1 MPETTTQGN
10 LDSGDPEL
18 KKKAAVLVRGRLR
31 ALEQPAAWT
40 SWHASRRGW
49 EGRWPLEA
57 VVARMSKDSSLT
69 LGREA
74 A

>member
-31 ALEQPAAWT
+31 ALEQPAAWDLL
-40 SWHASRRGW
+40 ACVEARLGGALAIRGSRRAYV
-49 EGRWPLEA
+49 EGFLAYPRA
-57 VVARMSKDSSLT
+57 
-69 LGREA
+69 
-74 A
+74 